1 MKQLHSEDT
10 EITVIDENW
19 QHSMQ
24 YLGNNARISLQAP
37 SNIVGGSLNDYEIT
51 NTEDIIGDGNYLF

>member
-1 MKQLHSEDT
+1 
-10 EITVIDENW
+10 
-19 QHSMQ
+19 MQ